1 MGGLPPLGYDAK
13 DRQLIINEAEAATV
27 QLLFETYLAVGSVRA
42 LKEEAE
48 RLGLRTKRRLLSDG
62 REQGGIPF
70 GRGHLTAILT
80 NPIYCGMIRHR
91 GQVHAGRHSRIIDAE
106 TWDAVQ
112 VQLKAHAPTRQLAR
126 NSRGQH
132 LLTGFLFDETGDRLS
147 PSHAVKQGRRYRYY
161 ISHRLMQA
169 RRKGG
174 DGWRLPARD
183 VERLILNQVHH
194 ILNSDAKLL
203 DLTLLRQAPAHD
215 QQLAVGRARH
225 ASEHLTSGSPKEIQK
240 TLRAIIHRIVIHPGG
255 VRFEIAPAKITAW
268 LRDESLLDP
277 LSAEQT
283 ELRSIEVPASLQRR
297 GVEAKLVMTN
307 GAVPCSVD
315 QTLLVLIA
323 RAHLY
328 LEHLTTGACESVES
342 VAVRERTNASEVS
355 RILPLA
361 FLAPDIVRAVITGV
375 QPVDLTA
382 ERLKRITP
390 LPGAWS
396 EQRQMLGFAP
406 GD

>member
-1 MGGLPPLGYDAK
+1 
-13 DRQLIINEAEAATV
+13 
-27 QLLFETYLAVGSVRA
+27 
-42 LKEEAE
+42 
-48 RLGLRTKRRLLSDG
+48 
-62 REQGGIPF
+62 
-70 GRGHLTAILT
+70 
-80 NPIYCGMIRHR
+80 
-91 GQVHAGRHSRIIDAE
+91 
-106 TWDAVQ
+106 
-112 VQLKAHAPTRQLAR
+112 
-126 NSRGQH
+126 
-132 LLTGFLFDETGDRLS
+132 
-147 PSHAVKQGRRYRYY
+147 
-161 ISHRLMQA
+161 
-169 RRKGG
+169 
-174 DGWRLPARD
+174 
-183 VERLILNQVHH
+183 VHH

-203 DLTLLRQAPAHD
+203 DLTLLRQAPAQD
-215 QQLAVGRARH
+215 QQLAVGRARN
-225 ASEHLTSGSPKEIQK
+225 ASEHLTSGSPKEVQK
-240 TLRAIIHRIVIHPGG
+240 TLRAIIHSIVIHPGG
-255 VRFEIAPAKITAW
+255 VRFEIAPAKITVW
-268 LRDESLLDP
+268 LRDESLPDP

-307 GAVPCSVD
+307 GAVSCSVD

-328 LEHLTTGACESVES
+328 LEHLTTGACQSVES

-361 FLAPDIVRAVITGV
+361 FRAPDIVRAGITGV
-375 QPVDLTA
+375 QPMDLTA